1 MTIRSL
7 MMVLC
12 CLSFFARGA
21 SAEENQALFI
31 YGGLSCDDWN
41 GPFVFGK
48 SALRSWLLAFLA
60 EQAAGGYRV
69 NVMAQTSSDK
79 IVKWVDDYCQRRP
92 LDGLAVAS
100 IKLLN
105 ELADRAAAS
114 K

>member
-1 MTIRSL
+1 MTIRTL
-7 MMVLC
+7 MILC
-12 CLSFFARGA
+12 CLSLFAPGA

-31 YGGLSCDDWN
+31 YGDLSCDSWN

-48 SALRSWLLAFLA
+48 SALRSWLLGFLA

-79 IVKWVDDYCQRRP
+79 IVKWVDDYCQARP

-105 ELADRAAAS
+105 ELADRAKAS